1 MGKKQFIRHLEFYGF
16 PDQNKYFSDANCGDL
31 SFIIDKLNELDL
43 EKADKDTLE
52 EFEETVN
59 EEIDSL
65 KDADEAFDDRLSS
78 VESSITDINDSI
90 DEINGDV
97 DEIKGEISGISEDIT
112 ALTEN
117 VNSVTNDVNELSG
130 NLNTFKAYAEN
141 TYAKKDDVYTKDE
154 VYNKD
159 EIDEIISSG
168 YSGYATIEW
177 VEEQGYITVD
187 EADIKYTKEED
198 FETAMSAI
206 TDNINLIEDAVETIS
221 DDIDT
226 IKEDVEYISGA
237 VSSNTSSI
245 TDLYDVKANKEDVQ
259 ALNEEVSS
267 ITEDINSINDSI
279 SSITT
284 DIESISDI
292 LNEHQQEIEDA
303 ISEIEVINNEIT
315 VISGLAESNK
325 DSIYFISGAVDT
337 ISADVLTRA
346 KQRDLD
352 DIRIAFSGA
361 IDDLEATKAEN
372 ADLNYISG
380 SVDTV
385 NDKIDNEIVRATSAE
400 TELQNTVT
408 AIETRVDDALTDF
421 DSRLDDVESALTKE
435 ISDREQGDLA
445 IIGNSGDSRTKDTV
459 WGAKAYA
466 EEIGRR
472 ALNSAYTYTDNAVS
486 TFEAEIVNLS
496 AATDQKITACASKD
510 YVDGVIND
518 TEVDLRSAIDNAI
531 ALEAAEREGDDNAL
545 GDRIEALEDEVH
557 GSDGLT
563 NTVASISTLLNKITE
578 WDGEGVYPGTGNGI
592 LDDIYREL
600 HNLIDTLYAKGI
612 LP

>member
-43 EKADKDTLE
+43 EKADKDALE
-52 EFEETVN
+52 EFEETIN
-59 EEIDSL
+59 EEIDVL
-65 KDADEAFDDRLSS
+65 KDSDEAFDGRLSS

-90 DEINGDV
+90 DEI
-97 DEIKGEISGISEDIT
+97 KGEISGISEDIT
-112 ALTEN
+112 ELTEN
-117 VNSVTNDVNELSG
+117 VSSITNDVNELSG
-130 NLNTFKAYAEN
+130 NLNTFKAYAED

-206 TDNINLIEDAVETIS
+206 TDNINLIEDAVENLLEDVNSIN
-221 DDIDT
+221 DDI
-226 IKEDVEYISGA
+226 EYISGV

-267 ITEDINSINDSI
+267 IT
-279 SSITT
+279 T
-284 DIESISDI
+284 DIESISDT

-372 ADLNYISG
+372 ADLNYVSG
-380 SVDTV
+380 AVDTV

-400 TELQNTVT
+400 TELHNTVT

-435 ISDREQGDLA
+435 TSDREQGDLA

-472 ALNSAYTYTDNAVS
+472 ALNGAYTYTDNAVS

-496 AATDQKITACASKD
+496 ASTDQKITACASKD

-531 ALEAAEREGDDNAL
+531 ALEAAEREVDDNAL

-600 HNLIDTLYAKGI
+600 HNLIEILTQKGI